1 MSKTMLEVESLEI
14 PDQHQPEG
22 KGTRPM
28 FAGGGL
34 SAHILPTSAT
44 MIGVCMTVL
53 TIGHLTASGQIRWL
67 IDKLLALDALL
78 FLASAVMSFMSLRVR
93 TGRRQLELRAEWVF
107 IVALALL
114 AFAAIVLAFEIT

>member
-1 MSKTMLEVESLEI
+1 MSKSLLKVDSIEISGQPQPQRASEESL
-14 PDQHQPEG
+14 PV
-22 KGTRPM
+22 
-28 FAGGGL
+28 GGGL

-53 TIGHLTASGQIRWL
+53 TIGHLTAAGDIRWL
-67 IDKLLALDALL
+67 IDKLLASDALM

-93 TGRRQLELRAEWVF
+93 ASRRSLELRAEWVF

-114 AFAAIVLAFEIT
+114 ALIATVLAFEIN